1 MLNLKKWDA
10 LGCAAIFAAVTG
22 CGGGGDSG
30 ATELQPTGKLVKSV
44 VNLQC
49 EPPQITISQLDTE
62 LDQAG
67 LDVQSKSCAWDGLG
81 RIAACGSPSVY
92 LLLIE
97 VPRDQVGRAFALDY
111 KYQSDF
117 KYILPMRCPSQ

>member
-67 LDVQSKSCAWDGLG
+67 LDVQSKSCAWDGLLPVV
-81 RIAACGSPSVY
+81 RHQSIFY
-92 LLLIE
+92 LLRFHAIKL
-97 VPRDQVGRAFALDY
+97 GAHLH
-111 KYQSDF
+111 
-117 KYILPMRCPSQ
+117 